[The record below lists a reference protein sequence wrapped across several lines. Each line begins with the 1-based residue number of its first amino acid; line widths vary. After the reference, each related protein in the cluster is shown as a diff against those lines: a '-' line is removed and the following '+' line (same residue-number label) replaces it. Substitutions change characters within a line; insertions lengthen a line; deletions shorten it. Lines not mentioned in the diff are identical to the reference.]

1 MNCASGGRM
10 SAGRLSII
18 VGIAVFLAVGTAMPE
33 AAHAQS
39 VVVAGFGGRAKR
51 LANRSRKSLIK
62 ALANNGVKLVSYRQY
77 LRKAKRSRI
86 RGKRALLPL
95 SIRRLAGKM
104 KLNGVI
110 TGTASRKGRRR
121 ILVINVFNKRGK
133 RVLKKAYRLKKDVF
147 PAPVAGK
154 LAGLIVEKLGGH
166 TVVVAAETPPAAAAE
181 TPPTP
186 EVEEP
191 AATGTG
197 GEKTGG
203 NDAFLPPWART
214 EKKTET
220 AAATET
226 ASTTETTETTT
237 TEVSKPAPRR
247 KRKSKQGSVPDILVA
262 AGMSGNLRAGL
273 NPRHESG
280 IYPGLRVDGRV
291 FLGSFLDVPVV
302 RDIGFSGLFNM
313 GLGLKYHL
321 SGGENWDSS
330 MMQWQ
335 AALNYR
341 LAINSV
347 LLAPAFVVRV
357 GYGSTKNTI
366 DTDNTA
372 AVSAGYSYPFAA
384 VDIYLMLYKPIVR
397 LFISGGY
404 LFLVSGSEDVSDT
417 GMGFTVRGGLD
428 VDLFDN
434 LHIGAG
440 YEMWQFFGLKV
451 GANEVSDTY
460 QTFFLRVGWNFK

>member
-1 MNCASGGRM
+1 MNCASGDRM
-10 SAGRLSII
+10 HSSRLSVII
-18 VGIAVFLAVGTAMPE
+18 GIAAFMAVLVAMPSPAE
-33 AAHAQS
+33 AQT

-51 LANRSRKSLIK
+51 LAKQARTALIK
-62 ALANNGVKLVSYRQY
+62 ALDNTGVKMISYGQY

-86 RGKRALLPL
+86 PGKRALMPR
-95 SIRRLAGKM
+95 SIRRLAGNM

-110 TGTASRKGRRR
+110 TGAATQKGRRR

-154 LAGLIVEKLGGH
+154 LAGVIVEKLGGR
-166 TVVVAAETPPAAAAE
+166 TVAAAAEPPPTAETPPAAK
-181 TPPTP
+181 
-186 EVEEP
+186 EP
-191 AATGTG
+191 AATDSG

-220 AAATET
+220 ASATET
-226 ASTTETTETTT
+226 GTSTEPAAATT
-237 TEVSKPAPRR
+237 TEVSKPAPLH
-247 KRKSKQGSVPDILVA
+247 KRKSTHGSVPDILVA

-280 IYPGLRVDGRV
+280 IYPGLRIDGRV
-291 FLGSFLDVPVV
+291 FMGSFLDMPVV

-321 SGGENWDSS
+321 SGGENWDST

-384 VDIYLMLYKPIVR
+384 IDIYLMLYKPIVR
-397 LFISGGY
+397 LFVSGGY
-404 LFLVSGSEDVSDT
+404 LFLVTGSEDVSDT
-417 GMGFTVRGGLD
+417 GMGFTIRGGLD
-428 VDLFDN
+428 ADLFDN
-434 LHIGAG
+434 LHIGIG
-440 YEMWQFFGLKV
+440 YEMWEFFGLKV
-451 GANEVSDTY
+451 EANEVSDTY

>member
-1 MNCASGGRM
+1 MNCASGGRIP
-10 SAGRLSII
+10 SSRLSVII
-18 VGIAVFLAVGTAMPE
+18 GIAAFMAILVAMPSLVD
-33 AAHAQS
+33 AQTI
-39 VVVAGFGGRAKR
+39 VVAGFGGRAKR
-51 LANRSRKSLIK
+51 LAKQSRTALIK
-62 ALANNGVKLVSYRQY
+62 ALDDTGVKLVSYRQY

-86 RGKRALLPL
+86 RGKRALKPR

-104 KLNGVI
+104 KLGGVI
-110 TGTASRKGRRR
+110 TGTATKKGRSR
-121 ILVINVFNKRGK
+121 ILVINVFNRRGK
-133 RVLKKAYRLKKDVF
+133 RVLKKAYRLKKGVF

-154 LAGLIVEKLGGH
+154 LAGVIVEKLGGR
-166 TVVVAAETPPAAAAE
+166 TVAVAAEPPPTAETPPAPA
-181 TPPTP
+181 
-186 EVEEP
+186 VEEP
-191 AATGTG
+191 AATGSG

-203 NDAFLPPWART
+203 SDAFLPPWART

-220 AAATET
+220 ASATET
-226 ASTTETTETTT
+226 DTGTETAATTT
-237 TEVSKPAPRR
+237 AEVSKPAPLH
-247 KRKSKQGSVPDILVA
+247 KRKSKHGSVPDILVA
-262 AGMSGNLRAGL
+262 AGMSGNVRAGL

-280 IYPGLRVDGRV
+280 IYPGLRIDGRV
-291 FLGSFLDVPVV
+291 FMGSFLDMPVV

-357 GYGSTKNTI
+357 GYGSTVNTI
-366 DTDNTA
+366 ETDNTA
-372 AVSAGYSYPFAA
+372 ALSAGYSYPFAA
-384 VDIYLMLYKPIVR
+384 LDIYLMLYKPIVR

-404 LFLVSGSEDVSDT
+404 LFLVSGSEDVKDS
-417 GMGFTVRGGLD
+417 GMGFTIRGGLD
-428 VDLFDN
+428 ADLFDN
-434 LHIGAG
+434 LHIGIG
-440 YEMWQFFGLKV
+440 YEMWEFFGLKV